1 MHACVHESQLHLKLV
16 QAESRS
22 AAPPAAAVTAA
33 APQRKRRA
41 SGEENAAA
49 NINAAATTAKVTPAF
64 QFGVA
69 APAAGTPGAAPVRA
83 GRARKPAP
91 RGKRVV
97 RNKRISE
104 TPTTSSEVSLFCNW
118 LLYYLGSTHPI

>member
-22 AAPPAAAVTAA
+22 VAPPAAAVTAA

-69 APAAGTPGAAPVRA
+69 APEAAAGAPGAAPVRA

-91 RGKRVV
+91 RGKRVA

-104 TPTTSSEVSLFCNW
+104 TPTTSSEVSLFCN
-118 LLYYLGSTHPI
+118 